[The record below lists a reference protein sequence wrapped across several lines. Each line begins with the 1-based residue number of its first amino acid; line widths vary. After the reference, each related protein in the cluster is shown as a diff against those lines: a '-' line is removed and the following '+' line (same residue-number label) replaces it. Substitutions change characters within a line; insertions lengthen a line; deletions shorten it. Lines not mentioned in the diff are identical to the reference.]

1 MCVTRLGA
9 QQSIKRIASWR
20 RRGGYD
26 VSDKEALAYSCKSQN
41 LVDYTQWLEFK
52 AKTWD
57 QKWLE
62 KSDYFLL
69 HERKTRFQSKQRALT
84 KATRLLT
91 AGREDCVIVWGDG
104 SVNAPVIKGTP
115 KAPNQYFYKHL
126 VRCGYTVIISSER
139 NTSKAC
145 EGCKEDVYHPRRRHI
160 PFCGFCGCH
169 DAECG
174 VCMATPCRTCQKRK
188 RRFDRIS
195 CCRHCKTMRDRDLAA
210 AKNIKDLF
218 WATVLVGTETTHV
231 STSDRTAE
239 HFADR
244 SLVEAG
250 HVTVFGHMTDE
261 PCRNYRQSPR
271 RS

>member
-57 QKWLE
+57 KKWLE

-91 AGREDCVIVWGDG
+91 AGKEDCVIVWGDG

-115 KAPNQYFYKHL
+115 KAPNKYFYNHL
-126 VRCGYTVIISSER
+126 VRCGYTVIVSSEHK
-139 NTSKAC
+139 TSKTCAV
-145 EGCKEDVYHPRRRHI
+145 CKKAAVYHPRLRKI

-195 CCRHCKTMRDRDLAA
+195 CCPHCKKMRDRDLAA
-210 AKNIKDLF
+210 ARNIKDLF
-218 WATVLVGTETTHV
+218 WETVLVGTETTHV
-231 STSDRTAE
+231 STKVDAE
-239 HFADR
+239 SFTDFQLR
-244 SLVEAG
+244 VE
-250 HVTVFGHMTDE
+250 
-261 PCRNYRQSPR
+261 PYI
-271 RS
+271 